1 MACLLIFLADLS
13 SFGFFIR
20 IAWRSCFFSVGV
32 IGWVFLFFIHVRLF
46 SAFFHSPPCFHSDY
60 GGDYDDNVM
69 VPREWWS
76 FLLKAVRLLLGSRL
90 YDITQGVR
98 ARRHHVY
105 RLHVL
110 IDVERIF
117 FFIFS
122 FPFFF
127 FFFCCFL
134 YRIPLVFVSFLYL
147 DWCCSRGSVSCML
160 LALKRSFFFKQSS
173 TFIFLSK
180 VEMAT

>member
-117 FFIFS
+117 FFSFS
-122 FPFFF
+122 LFLFFF
-127 FFFCCFL
+127 FFSFAAFYTGYHLCLFL
-134 YRIPLVFVSFLYL
+134 FFTWTGVAPEAVCHVCYSLLKEVSFLNSL
-147 DWCCSRGSVSCML
+147 PHSSF
-160 LALKRSFFFKQSS
+160 LAR
-173 TFIFLSK
+173 
-180 VEMAT
+180 

>member
-127 FFFCCFL
+127 FFLLLLSIPDTTCVCFFSL
-134 YRIPLVFVSFLYL
+134 PGLV
-147 DWCCSRGSVSCML
+147 L
-160 LALKRSFFFKQSS
+160 LQRQCVMYATRS
-173 TFIFLSK
+173 
-180 VEMAT
+180 